1 MIVVLDTLLLV
12 SGLLGAEP
20 LATRIADLMR
30 GDKLRLAVDD
40 RVLHDYRGALARPFF
55 RRYFKEEEAERVI
68 RFLQA
73 DARKCVCTERIELPD
88 PDDACFAETALA
100 ADAPLVTADFKRF
113 PAERCGRT
121 KVFSPIRF
129 LEEFH
134 RPGRFR

>member
-1 MIVVLDTLLLV
+1 MLVVLDTLVLV
-12 SGLLGAEP
+12 SGLLGADP
-20 LATRIADLMR
+20 LATRIADLLR

-40 RVLHDYRGALARPFF
+40 RVLRDYREVLARPFF
-55 RRYFKEEEAERVI
+55 HRYFKEEEATRVI

-88 PDDACFAETALA
+88 PADACFAETALA
-100 ADAPLVTADFKRF
+100 ADAPLVTSDFTRF

-121 KVFSPIRF
+121 RVFAPIRF

-134 RPGRFR
+134 RPGRFG